1 VLGRSRLDFCDV
13 ADYEKIIL
21 KNWTQFEEFF
31 RHKPGF
37 QTHMTAYRTLRNCVQ
52 HNRHPSEVEQMS
64 GQAAL
69 TWLQGVLDQYDRTIR
84 EFTEDNGAIDVEEP
98 EE

>member
-1 VLGRSRLDFCDV
+1 LNFCDV

-21 KNWTQFEEFF
+21 KNWPQFEEFF
-31 RHKPGF
+31 KHKPSL
-37 QTHMTAYRTLRNCVQ
+37 QTHMAAYRTLRNCVQ
-52 HNRHPSEVEQMS
+52 HNRPPSEVEQMS